1 MADNKQQK
9 TTKKPKPAPSP
20 PDEEQK
26 DDKKKPS
33 RDNKGRFVKG
43 HKKEG
48 GRQLG
53 TKNKFGNI
61 RDRLKEQ
68 LEPILQELAINL
80 LKIQK
85 EEGTSEMLKTAE
97 KYMPYCWP
105 KLSSMSLGAAE
116 DRPISEEE
124 RLLELDAMYTKIET
138 SINIKT
144 MKVVNNDKPRNVDD
158 EDEEDDF
165 DISQFET
172 VEK

>member
-1 MADNKQQK
+1 MADKKQQQTK
-9 TTKKPKPAPSP
+9 AKKPKPAPSP

-85 EEGTSEMLKTAE
+85 EEGTNEMLKTADI
-97 KYMPYCWP
+97 
-105 KLSSMSLGAAE
+105 GIAVGDAAPQVREIADIVIGNSFE
-116 DRPISEEE
+116 DAVALYLEEFC
-124 RLLELDAMYTKIET
+124 
-138 SINIKT
+138 S
-144 MKVVNNDKPRNVDD
+144 
-158 EDEEDDF
+158 
-165 DISQFET
+165 
-172 VEK
+172 